1 MQAFDIHICLI
12 SGQPT
17 PNLVPALSPDMR
29 PKQVIMLVSA
39 EMKEQ
44 AKYLKNVL
52 RNSVMIREEM
62 VPNAYDIGAIHK
74 QIEDLI
80 KKLGEEKDK
89 PSIALNLTGG
99 TKPMAIAAQ
108 MACFYNDIPYFY
120 IRPDTNE
127 VQLYMPV
134 DNSMNAYQISSKLKL
149 SDYLEVH
156 GYHLEP
162 EMAPSTR
169 FLSDKAHDLQKT
181 LVLNAQTF
189 SEAIG
194 TLNRLANEAEKQR
207 TLSTYIPEFR
217 IPSFDNLLDKFQ
229 NADILSV
236 SGNTLRFTSEDARF
250 FANGGW
256 LEDYVFDTV
265 RKLQLQD
272 CMKNCEV
279 YKQSRF
285 ASKNEIDVALMAKN
299 RLYLIECK
307 TRNFSRD
314 EKIGQDTLYKLD
326 SLLPDLGGLN
336 ARGMLVSYRQLDS
349 ATRKRANDNKI
360 KVVEASQLQGLE
372 NQIRTWISQ

>member
-1 MQAFDIHICLI
+1 M
-12 SGQPT
+12 
-17 PNLVPALSPDMR
+17 
-29 PKQVIMLVSA
+29 
-39 EMKEQ
+39 
-44 AKYLKNVL
+44 
-52 RNSVMIREEM
+52 
-62 VPNAYDIGAIHK
+62 
-74 QIEDLI
+74 
-80 KKLGEEKDK
+80 
-89 PSIALNLTGG
+89 
-99 TKPMAIAAQ
+99 
-108 MACFYNDIPYFY
+108 
-120 IRPDTNE
+120 
-127 VQLYMPV
+127 
-134 DNSMNAYQISSKLKL
+134 KL

-156 GYHLEP
+156 GYHLEQ

-256 LEDYVFDTV
+256 LEDYVFDIV

-336 ARGMLVSYRQLDS
+336 ARGMLVSYRQLDG
-349 ATRKRANDNKI
+349 ATRKRANDNRI